1 MKIPITCLQCEM
13 DAIQQGRM
21 YAKNIHFDM
30 QNVNDTGIYD
40 YVCPNGHKTV
50 ASLQNWKHEILFEM
64 GVNAYLDEYYREAVV
79 NFATALERFYE
90 YSIFIF
96 CYHAD
101 ISKKEIDKMWKDV
114 SNQSE
119 RQIGAYC
126 FLYLQVL
133 KRNPEIFKDK
143 VVNFRN
149 KVVHKGY
156 IPSKNEAFEYGKK
169 VAEYIQYNI
178 KIYEE
183 QLGSEIL
190 ERVQIDYLV
199 DKMSLPENA
208 GQMGFVPT
216 LYMNFEDIILKGE
229 KRIK

>member
-1 MKIPITCLQCEM
+1 MKIPMTCSQCEM
-13 DAIQQGRM
+13 EAKKQGVTHKKDL
-21 YAKNIHFDM
+21 YFDM
-30 QNVNDTGIYD
+30 QNVNDSGVYE
-40 YVCPNGHKTV
+40 YECPSGHKNI
-50 ASLQNWKHEILFEM
+50 ASLQNWKYEVLFEM

-90 YSIFIF
+90 YSILVF
-96 CYHAD
+96 CYYSN
-101 ISKKEIDKMWKDV
+101 ISKEEIDKMWKDV

-119 RQIGAYC
+119 RQLGAYC
-126 FLYLQVL
+126 FLYLQSL

-156 IPSKNEAFEYGKK
+156 IPSREECFNYGKK
-169 VAEYIQYNI
+169 VAEYIQHNLNLYNDT
-178 KIYEE
+178 
-183 QLGSEIL
+183 LGEKLL

-199 DKMSLPENA
+199 DKSGLPHPVH
-208 GQMGFVPT
+208 QMGFMPT
-216 LYMNFEDIILKGE
+216 LLMDFEAVIAKGE